1 MQLRAALHARRRRLP
16 GLAARLA
23 GGSRP
28 WRRLPA
34 SGGSGGMNEAAPLLE
49 LADLRLSYRVPGS
62 GVFARHRTVS
72 AVDGVSFAVA
82 PAEAFGLVGESGCG
96 KSSLAKAVL
105 YLAPPTGGQV
115 RFAGVDLGTL
125 AAADWRPV
133 RRRLQYIFQDP
144 LAALDPRMTVVDQV
158 AEALL
163 IHRLGGNA
171 DERRERAYAQLAAV
185 GLKRSQADKHPHA
198 LSGGQRQRAV
208 IARALVLQPEL
219 LICDEPLSALDVSI
233 QAQVVNLLADLRAE
247 LGLALLFI
255 SHDLALV
262 RHLCTRVAVMYMG
275 RIVELGRTEDLFSD
289 PRHPYT
295 RALVAAVPVP
305 EPRDAGQ
312 SAPPVPVGEPPSLM
326 NPPPGCP
333 YHPRCPLAFDR
344 CRQEKPVLREVAPG
358 RTAACHL
365 EAA

>member
-1 MQLRAALHARRRRLP
+1 MGEP
-16 GLAARLA
+16 
-23 GGSRP
+23 
-28 WRRLPA
+28 
-34 SGGSGGMNEAAPLLE
+34 APLLE
-49 LADLRLSYRVPGS
+49 LRDLRLTYRVPGAGIFS
-62 GVFARHRTVS
+62 GSRTVA

-105 YLAPPTGGQV
+105 NLTPPSGGSV
-115 RFAGVDLGTL
+115 RFAGTDLARLTP
-125 AAADWRPV
+125 AQWRPL

-163 IHRLGGNA
+163 IHRLA
-171 DERRERAYAQLAAV
+171 ATAAERQERAYAQLAAV

-208 IARALVLQPEL
+208 IARALVLRPEL

-233 QAQVVNLLADLRAE
+233 QAQVVNLLADLRAQ

-275 RIVELGRTEDLFSD
+275 RVVELGATEELFGD

-305 EPRDAGQ
+305 EPRAAGEA
-312 SAPPVPVGEPPSLM
+312 APAVPSGEPPSLLD
-326 NPPPGCP
+326 PPAGCP
-333 YHPRCPLAFDR
+333 YHPRCPQAFDR
-344 CRQEKPVLREVAPG
+344 CRREKPVLRSVGPG

>member
-1 MQLRAALHARRRRLP
+1 MTQ
-16 GLAARLA
+16 
-23 GGSRP
+23 
-28 WRRLPA
+28 
-34 SGGSGGMNEAAPLLE
+34 AAPLLE
-49 LADLRLSYRVPGS
+49 LDDLRLSYRVPGA
-62 GVFARHRTVS
+62 GLFAGNRQVT
-72 AVDGVSFAVA
+72 AVDGVSFSVA

-105 YLAPPTGGQV
+105 YLAPPTGGAV
-115 RFAGVDLGTL
+115 RFAGTDLGTL
-125 AAADWRPV
+125 APAQWRPL

-163 IHRLGGNA
+163 IHRLGGKA
-171 DERRERAYAQLAAV
+171 EERRERAYAQLVAV
-185 GLKRSQADKHPHA
+185 GLKRNQADKHPHA

-208 IARALVLQPEL
+208 IARALVLRPDL

-233 QAQVVNLLADLRAE
+233 QAQVVNLLADLRAQ

-275 RIVELGRTEDLFSD
+275 RVVELGATDELFNS

-305 EPRDAGQ
+305 EPRAPGE
-312 SAPPVPVGEPPSLM
+312 APPPVPTGEPPSLL
-326 NPPPGCP
+326 NPPSGCP
-333 YHPRCPLAFDR
+333 YHPRCPQAFDR
-344 CRQEKPVLREVAPG
+344 CRQEKPVLRTVAPG